1 MTIEQIIAG
10 ELSVRPQQAAATL
23 ELLDSGNTIPFIAR
37 YRKEVTGS
45 LDEEQIRMISER
57 AQYLRNLEE
66 RRQEILESIT
76 SQEKLTPELE
86 NQIKAAVKMQELE
99 DLYLPYRPKKRTR
112 AQIARERGLEPL
124 AELIMAQS
132 QPLMTLDKLASLHVD
147 SEKGVNSVSEAWAG
161 ASDIVAENISD
172 RADIRELIRKE
183 LWKGAELASTLT
195 VEETEGQDYL
205 MYKEYSEPIRQLP
218 PHRILALNRGE
229 SKNCLKLTLNYP
241 ADSMLTKLAQKL
253 KIQPHTV
260 WNELYTNAVADS
272 YKRLLFPSLEREL
285 RNELTEKSRKTGY
298 FCLCRQPAAAA
309 AAAAY
314 CRAYCF
320 RSRSRLPHRL

>member
-86 NQIKAAVKMQELE
+86 SQIKAAVKMQELE

-147 SEKGVNSVSEAWAG
+147 
-161 ASDIVAENISD
+161 
-172 RADIRELIRKE
+172 
-183 LWKGAELASTLT
+183 
-195 VEETEGQDYL
+195 
-205 MYKEYSEPIRQLP
+205 P
-218 PHRILALNRGE
+218 E
-229 SKNCLKLTLNYP
+229 SFGW
-241 ADSMLTKLAQKL
+241 Q
-253 KIQPHTV
+253 
-260 WNELYTNAVADS
+260 
-272 YKRLLFPSLEREL
+272 
-285 RNELTEKSRKTGY
+285 
-298 FCLCRQPAAAA
+298 
-309 AAAAY
+309 
-314 CRAYCF
+314 
-320 RSRSRLPHRL
+320 